1 MNNRGVVAALAAVL
15 LGGCGV
21 FSRVDSVETA
31 GKERFAA
38 TRQSIERVRAEPAK
52 PIDAAVEYHEKSIV
66 TLKAVRTKRS
76 AMESGGLWCRFK
88 KLATVEP
95 VSIMEFAQI
104 VTRWC
109 GIPVRVTPDAIE
121 AIESGA
127 ARGTALGGAPGVAGA
142 PMAAAPGMPV
152 QPGMAGGMANFA
164 STQSLISRTVDI
176 THSGDIDSLL
186 DVVTA
191 KFGLSWKREDG
202 RITIYN
208 FDTQTF
214 HLYAFGSNN
223 DIVAESTAGTTM
235 ASGISGSVAGAGG
248 TGAGSMSG
256 QTGATQSAKITIK
269 TSIWDDIKNAV
280 NTIKSPKGT
289 CTTAPSTGTITCT
302 DTGEGLRRVGAYV
315 RSENINLTKQVL
327 FHVKILSVTFKNNDA
342 LGVSWSAVYETLKN
356 KYSIKLASS
365 FNAPTGSAQG
375 TFSVLD
381 NSGSRWQGSDAVISA
396 LSEFGTVAVERE
408 PSIPTLNLQ
417 AAPVQ
422 VADVDS
428 FIPGSTTQTT
438 ASVGSTT
445 SLQIGS
451 VTTGFAMMLLPY
463 VLPNGGDQMLLHF
476 SLTLSALD
484 DIRKVTVGTAYA
496 EAPIVKLPINSV
508 QKVRLRSGQTLMLTG
523 FDQNTQS
530 TNRRGVGS
538 PGNWMFGGGLSSN
551 GTRSALVVLITPVVD
566 AGDVY

>member
-1 MNNRGVVAALAAVL
+1 MKIRWLVAALAAL
-15 LGGCGV
+15 MCAGCGV
-21 FSRVDSVETA
+21 FNRVDSVETA
-31 GKERFAA
+31 SKERFAA
-38 TRQSIERVRAEPAK
+38 SRQSIDRLRAEPIL
-52 PIDAAVEYHEKSIV
+52 PIDAAVEYHDKSLV
-66 TLKAVRTKRS
+66 TLKAIRTKRS
-76 AMESGGLWCRFK
+76 AMESGGLWCKFK

-109 GIPVRVTPDAIE
+109 GIPVRVTPDAID

-127 ARGTALGGAPGVAGA
+127 TRGNALSTAPGATGVPAPSA
-142 PMAAAPGMPV
+142 PMA
-152 QPGMAGGMANFA
+152 QPQA
-164 STQSLISRTVDI
+164 STAGYAATQSMISRTVDI
-176 THSGDIDSLL
+176 THSGDLDSLL
-186 DVVTA
+186 DVVTS
-191 KFGLSWKREDG
+191 KFGLSWKRDDG

-223 DIVAESTAGTTM
+223 DIVADSSAGTTM
-235 ASGISGSVAGAGG
+235 ASGISGGVTGGAG
-248 TGAGSMSG
+248 TSSMSG
-256 QTGATQSAKITIK
+256 QTGATQSAKISIK
-269 TSIWDDIKNAV
+269 TSIWDDIKNAI

-302 DTGEGLRRVGAYV
+302 DTGDALRRVGAYV
-315 RSENINLTKQVL
+315 RSENVNLTKQVL
-327 FHVKILSVTFKNNDA
+327 FHVKILSVTFKNSDA
-342 LGVSWSAVYETLKN
+342 LGISWSAVYETLKN
-356 KYSIKLASS
+356 KYSIKLASN
-365 FNAPTGSAQG
+365 FNSPTGSAQG

-381 NSGSRWQGSDAVISA
+381 NTGSRWQGSDAVISA

-417 AAPVQ
+417 PAPVQ

-428 FIPGSTTQTT
+428 FIPGSTSQTT

-445 SLQIGS
+445 SLQIGT

-523 FDQNTQS
+523 FDQNTQGTS
-530 TNRRGVGS
+530 RRGIGS
-538 PGNWMFGGGLSSN
+538 PGNWFMGGGLSSN

-566 AGDVY
+566 VGDVN